1 MFQLLLLTGV
11 VLGGYVVLTQTLFRR
26 SRCKG
31 NAPMAGKTVII
42 TGESVSWR
50 GGVCLIRRNE
60 VWKCETSWGHSSASV
75 RIQFTLK

>member
-1 MFQLLLLTGV
+1 MFELLLLAGV

-42 TGESVSWR
+42 TGQSVGLEGR
-50 GGVCLIRRNE
+50 VCWITEDLRCRNE
-60 VWKCETSWGHSSASV
+60 KQH
-75 RIQFTLK
+75 RFTRFEKLREF

>member
-1 MFQLLLLTGV
+1 MFQLLLLAGV

-42 TGESVSWR
+42 TGQSVGLEGR
-50 GGVCLIRRNE
+50 GLFE
-60 VWKCETSWGHSSASV
+60 V
-75 RIQFTLK
+75 